1 MSINSMISPKKV
13 MRIFAFLIAFNI
25 PSMYGFSGFLYID
38 IKGEVL
44 SKPCTI
50 NNGQTIE
57 IDFGDVMTTRVQDEV
72 YKEPIE
78 YTVSCKDGVKPKL
91 NIFIDGISSSFDQRL
106 LKTSIDNLAVLFKAD
121 STDFPLRSK
130 RSFNFANPAKLD
142 AVLVKKSG
150 SDLPAKSF
158 TATATL
164 KVEYQ

>member
-1 MSINSMISPKKV
+1 MPINFMISRKNV
-13 MRIFAFLIAFNI
+13 MRILGVLMTFNI
-25 PSMYGFSGFLYID
+25 SNVFGFSGFLYID

-78 YTVSCKDGVKPKL
+78 YTVSCKDGIKPKL
-91 NIFIDGISSSFDQRL
+91 NIFIDGLSSSFDQGL
-106 LKTSIDNLAVLFKAD
+106 LKTSVGNLAVRFTAD
-121 STDFPLRSK
+121 SKDFPLRSK

-142 AVLVKKSG
+142 AILVKKSG
-150 SDLPAKSF
+150 TDLPAKSF
-158 TATATL
+158 TAIATL